1 MSDELDDQAT
11 HGRLGRLFAALVGNE
26 DDLAA
31 AGGGSGVADDDAPRG
46 ADNTSV
52 LDVEA
57 LSRVLMKSTDPMG
70 VLRGVVADIRRRA
83 NGAGTP
89 APALPPSPFELYLAT
104 RLTEAGIAERD
115 GALPALSVVR
125 PRASDLFYLRVIDD
139 SMPWPAK
146 VRLLRTEAALN
157 FALLVARALPNPN
170 EASLEELVRCEQR
183 ICRSIVSQAPSEA
196 RRHDGSAL
204 GEWAVRSAISMG
216 IERLQLPYRLTARF
230 RTNVAC
236 GRAAIEIDLVPPEA
250 WAATAYVDGL
260 GVVSATAEMRR
271 RAASDYNLRLG
282 VLLAAYALLVAP
294 QLSEV
299 WVAGVVDTA
308 RGHACYYSARITR
321 SLLEGLDL
329 EGAVDPYAIMRVA
342 GAALDAENRELMPVR
357 QGFSLDDEPF
367 CPKLRY
373 EPVETSERVL
383 LPAAAAGLGCARVR
397 DLGSDEARARRL
409 ASTELVREL
418 GDSTEKNV
426 RALLSLADATPH
438 DDVREAALRCVR
450 KLVSG
455 ELDDDPLA
463 IAESLVDGDELTRKT
478 LAARELLYGRN
489 MEGAEKCALEA
500 LGPVERAGAYRDGDG
515 LVWRAFGSHTDR
527 ALYNLLLAP
536 AHERCELVSE
546 SYLEAHLIASAAAL
560 AQGRTKDALPHARRA
575 CELAP
580 LSSQASLHLAQCLE
594 AAGQDEGAFDE
605 LCRLLSLAHDPESI
619 GLGYLRMSQL
629 QWRDGHVL
637 AAQACYQR
645 ACRTL
650 PGAAIVAGLAVV
662 ALISQVGSATDGTL
676 PQDAEEDALRGAGI
690 PLAPTAEVGEALLG
704 AARSAVDAGVFWAAR
719 DLVRSLCSLFRDDVT
734 FGVLRSIE
742 DEPDR

>member
-1 MSDELDDQAT
+1 MSDELDDQST

-26 DDLAA
+26 DSD
-31 AGGGSGVADDDAPRG
+31 AGDAGSGGAVGSALSE

-52 LDVEA
+52 LDMEA
-57 LSRVLMKSTDPMG
+57 LSRVLVKSTDPMG
-70 VLRGVVADIRRRA
+70 VLRGMVADIRRRTDGT
-83 NGAGTP
+83 GAP
-89 APALPPSPFELYLAT
+89 APSLPPSPFEVYLAT

-115 GALPALSVVR
+115 GVLPALSVVR
-125 PRASDLFYLRVIDD
+125 PRTSDLFYLRVIDE

-157 FALLVARALPNPN
+157 CALLVARALPSPN
-170 EASLEELVRCEQR
+170 EASLEALVRCEQR
-183 ICRSIVSQAPSEA
+183 ICRSIVSQAPVEA
-196 RRHDGSAL
+196 RRHDGPAL
-204 GEWAVRSAISMG
+204 GEWAVRNAISAG

-230 RTNVAC
+230 RTNVAH

-250 WAATAYVDGL
+250 WAATVYVDGL

-271 RAASDYNLRLG
+271 RAAADYNLRLG
-282 VLLAAYALLVAP
+282 VLLSAYALLVAP

-308 RGHACYYSARITR
+308 RDHACYYSARITR

-329 EGAVDPYAIMRVA
+329 EGPIDPYAVMRVA
-342 GAALDAENRELMPVR
+342 DAALDAEDRELAPVR
-357 QGFSLDDEPF
+357 QGFSLDDEAF

-397 DLGSDEARARRL
+397 DLGSDEACARRL
-409 ASTELVREL
+409 ASTELVRDL

-426 RALLSLADATPH
+426 RALLSLADATAH

-450 KLVSG
+450 ELVAG
-455 ELDDDPLA
+455 ELDDDPLV
-463 IAESLVDGDELTRKT
+463 IAEALVDGDELTRKT
-478 LAARELLYGRN
+478 VAARELLYGRN

-500 LGPVERAGAYRDGDG
+500 LGPVEEAGTYRDGDD

-560 AQGRTKDALPHARRA
+560 VQGRTRDALPHAQRA

-662 ALISQVGSATDGTL
+662 ALISQVGSATDATL
-676 PQDAEEDALRGAGI
+676 SQDAEEDALRGAGI
-690 PLAPTAEVGEALLG
+690 PLAPTMGVGEALLG
-704 AARSAVDAGVFWAAR
+704 AARSAVDAGVFWVAR
-719 DLVRSLCSLFRDDVT
+719 DLVKSLCSLFRDDVT
-734 FGVLRSIE
+734 FGVLRSLE